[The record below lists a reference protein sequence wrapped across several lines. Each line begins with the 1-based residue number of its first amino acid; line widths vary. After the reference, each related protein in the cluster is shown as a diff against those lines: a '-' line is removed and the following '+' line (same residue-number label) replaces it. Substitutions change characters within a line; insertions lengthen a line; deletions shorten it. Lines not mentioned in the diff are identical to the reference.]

1 MWKSF
6 AILCSWLS
14 LEIDE
19 SLQKSVF
26 SVLKDPTD
34 LPLVLPFMQ
43 KKWYF
48 C

>member
-26 SVLKDPTD
+26 SVLKAPTD